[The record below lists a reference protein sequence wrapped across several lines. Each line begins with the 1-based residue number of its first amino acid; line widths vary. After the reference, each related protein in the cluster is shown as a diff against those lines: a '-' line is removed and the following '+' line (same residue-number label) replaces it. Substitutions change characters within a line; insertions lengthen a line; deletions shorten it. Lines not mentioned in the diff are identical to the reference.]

1 MENNELTHH
10 GILGMKWGVR
20 RTPAQLGHKTGSS
33 TKNKLRSINEKTN
46 DQIKKIKA
54 QSKAEAKI
62 AKAQRKADDKIAKAE
77 SKYLKKHEDPKPE
90 KKSIKDMTDDEIR
103 AKINR
108 LRLEEELKRLSPE
121 PVSRGKKFL
130 ESLSND
136 VIKPSAKA
144 AGKALLT
151 KALTKFGSK
160 FIDKAAVK
168 DIEKELSSAK
178 KDAEKE
184 IKKAKDKE
192 SNQKDKENKAD
203 KPKNKEDKKSKEKA
217 QSVYGEVIGE
227 GTSSKNRSTPF
238 DRDYTDFVDVDYWSD
253 IPVSSPSTSLVVS
266 RGRNYIDDRYLIERR

>member
-46 DQIKKIKA
+46 DQLEKIKT
-54 QSKAEAKI
+54 QAKI

-77 SKYLKKHEDPKPE
+77 SKYLKKHEDPKTE

-130 ESLSND
+130 KSVSND

-144 AGKALLT
+144 VGKTLLT
-151 KALTKFGSK
+151 KALIQFGSK

-178 KDAEKE
+178 KDAEKD

-192 SNQKDKENKAD
+192 SNQKDKENKAS

-217 QSVYGEVIGE
+217 WSIYGE
-227 GTSSKNRSTPF
+227 GTSSKNKSTPF